1 MKNWEQTKRAFLNDH
16 LSKRL
21 VFPDQKLRSLQY
33 IESAI
38 KRSYPLLLE
47 DKDLFKNLTES
58 DFIELYTSL
67 KGRRIN
73 RFDKS
78 VIHGLYKFSN

>member
-1 MKNWEQTKRAFLNDH
+1 MKNWEQTKLAFLNDH
-16 LSKRL
+16 LNKRP
-21 VFPDQKLRSLQY
+21 VHPDQKLRSLHY

-38 KRSYPLLLE
+38 KNSYPLLLE
-47 DKDLFKNLTES
+47 DKDLFKKLTES

-67 KGRRIN
+67 KARRIN

-78 VIHGLYKFSN
+78 VIHGLYKFSK